1 MPYCESLKFMFR
13 SVFKYQ
19 FKLNHCIIMNM
30 LDDIFFNDSTYFY
43 LYQATNLKNE
53 FKVIIRCITDVDK
66 IVNVSNNGNT
76 PKR

>member
-1 MPYCESLKFMFR
+1 MPYCESFKFMFK

-30 LDDIFFNDSTYFY
+30 LDDIVFNDSKYFN

-53 FKVIIRCITDVDK
+53 FKVRCIYDIEQ
-66 IVNVSNNGNT
+66 IVNV
-76 PKR
+76 